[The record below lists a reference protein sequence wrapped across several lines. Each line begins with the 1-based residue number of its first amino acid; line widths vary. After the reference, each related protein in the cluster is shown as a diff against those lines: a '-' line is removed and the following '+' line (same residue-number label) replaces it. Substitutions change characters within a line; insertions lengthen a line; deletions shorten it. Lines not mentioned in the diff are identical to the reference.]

1 MLHLVAAVVVGV
13 VVHRAVDGAACLQ
26 LLQMVDQ
33 QSVVKSIRVVVVQL
47 AALLKGQLVVA
58 LVIAVVGDQAH
69 FILAKT
75 LLQPQSKGGLAAAG
89 AACNANMIRLFIGV
103 PPASSCRFGWKKGQ
117 EWIIIG
123 AKLPVRDTAPGGLVP
138 VHHNT
143 NRHIFTAPGLQMC
156 EIRENAMQKKQ
167 FQQNMKDKVRV
178 FEDGGIRLLKRGQ
191 KGVVHAIFSRFG
203 LVLVL
208 LLLQAFALFSLL
220 QWFGELLPHYFGGT
234 LLVTAAM
241 MVYLLN
247 QDMDNSVRITWLV
260 VTALMPVLGVPLFW
274 YTKSDVGHNALKRR
288 LLDLEGQT
296 RAQLPQNEQTV
307 ELLQEQ
313 APEAMPLAR
322 YLRGKGGGFPVYA
335 DTVATYFNGGEAMFD
350 EMLRQLETA
359 KKYIFLEYFIVD
371 EGLMWGRIL
380 EVLARKAAQGV
391 DVRVMYDG
399 TCEFSTLP
407 RDYPS
412 RLEALGIQCKVFS
425 PVTPFVST
433 HYNYR
438 DHRKILVIDGQ
449 VGFTG
454 GVNLADEYI
463 NHIEKYGRWKDSAL
477 MLEGEG
483 VRSMT
488 ALFLQMWS
496 ILCQP
501 EFEQFLSDPI
511 PAAANAKGFVVPYGD
526 CPLDGERVGEMVYM
540 DMLNRARKY
549 VHIITPY
556 LILDG
561 ELETALR
568 FAAERGVDVHLILPG
583 KPDKWFVYALA
594 KTHYKALISSGVKIS
609 EWQPGFTHAKIVI
622 ADGVEAV
629 AGTINLDYRSLYHH
643 FENAVWMR
651 GTDCIANM
659 EADFQDT
666 LTRCRR
672 VERTKESI
680 WQGKKLLHL
689 AGILLKFIAP
699 LV

>member
-1 MLHLVAAVVVGV
+1 MSKET
-13 VVHRAVDGAACLQ
+13 LQ
-26 LLQMVDQ
+26 HTMR
-33 QSVVKSIRVVVVQL
+33 S
-47 AALLKGQLVVA
+47 
-58 LVIAVVGDQAH
+58 
-69 FILAKT
+69 
-75 LLQPQSKGGLAAAG
+75 
-89 AACNANMIRLFIGV
+89 
-103 PPASSCRFGWKKGQ
+103 
-117 EWIIIG
+117 
-123 AKLPVRDTAPGGLVP
+123 
-138 VHHNT
+138 
-143 NRHIFTAPGLQMC
+143 
-156 EIRENAMQKKQ
+156 
-167 FQQNMKDKVRV
+167 KVRV
-178 FEDGGIRLLKRGQ
+178 FEDGGIRLLRKGQ
-191 KGVVHAIFSRFG
+191 KGLIHAIFSRFG

-208 LLLQAFALFSLL
+208 LVLQFGALFSLMR
-220 QWFGELLPHYFGGT
+220 WFSNLLPHYLGGT

-247 QDMDNSVRITWLV
+247 QDMNNSVRIPWLV
-260 VTALMPVLGVPLFW
+260 VTALAPVLGVLLFC
-274 YTKSDVGHNALKRR
+274 YTKEDVGHRMLKKR
-288 LLDLEGQT
+288 LLELEGQT
-296 RAQLPQNEQTV
+296 RGQLAQDKKASTALDADCPG
-307 ELLQEQ
+307 
-313 APEAMPLAR
+313 AASLAQ
-322 YLRGKGGGFPVYA
+322 YLRGRGGGFPVYEN
-335 DTVATYFNGGEAMFD
+335 TQVTYFPSGEAKFAA
-350 EMLRQLETA
+350 LLPQLESATQ
-359 KKYIFLEYFIVD
+359 YIFLEYFIID

-380 EVLARKAAQGV
+380 EILARKAAQGV

-438 DHRKILVIDGQ
+438 DHRKILVIDGR

-488 ALFLQMWS
+488 ALFLQMWC
-496 ILCQP
+496 ILRQP

-583 KPDKWFVYALA
+583 KPDKWFAYALA
-594 KTHYKALISSGVKIS
+594 KTHYEALLSSGVKIS
-609 EWQPGFTHAKIVI
+609 EWTPGFTHAKVVI